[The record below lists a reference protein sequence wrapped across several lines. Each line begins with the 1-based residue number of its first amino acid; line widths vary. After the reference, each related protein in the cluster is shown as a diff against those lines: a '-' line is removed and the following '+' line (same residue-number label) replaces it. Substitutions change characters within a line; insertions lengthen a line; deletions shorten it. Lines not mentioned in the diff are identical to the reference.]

1 VTVAFGA
8 AATRSSGDAV
18 CACAIEQGSTS
29 PAKAAQIAT
38 VTIRF
43 I

>member
-1 VTVAFGA
+1 VTAGSGA
-8 AATRSSGDAV
+8 CAIRNPDDAV
-18 CACAIEQGSTS
+18 CACANVPDSTS